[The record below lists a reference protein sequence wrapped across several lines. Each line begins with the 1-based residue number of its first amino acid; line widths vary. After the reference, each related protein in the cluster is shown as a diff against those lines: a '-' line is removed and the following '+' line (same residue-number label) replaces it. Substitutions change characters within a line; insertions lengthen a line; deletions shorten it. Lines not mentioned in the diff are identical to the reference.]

1 MEIVLEPVPGHTA
14 EASPGALRSVSAASR
29 PLQIRHLGVE
39 EEDVVGAVL
48 GLSRLHQGD
57 GDYLVAWQDDDPV
70 GHAYLVLGD
79 PPQLQDVSV
88 RPAYRR
94 RGIASALTAAAE
106 REARAA
112 GFDRLTLEVSAE
124 GAAAQALYR
133 RLGYADSGA
142 APRRVCGTVILR
154 AGPIEVDDTLLLWE
168 KLLVA
173 QEQ

>member
-1 MEIVLEPVPGHTA
+1 M
-14 EASPGALRSVSAASR
+14 ASQ
-29 PLQIRHLGVE
+29 PLQIRRLGVD
-39 EEDVVGAVL
+39 EEDGVGAVL

-57 GDYLVAWQDDDPV
+57 GGYLVAWQDDEPV

-88 RPAYRR
+88 RPEYRR

-106 REARAA
+106 SEARAA

-124 GAAAQALYR
+124 GAAPQALYR

-154 AGPIEVDDTLLLWE
+154 TGPIEVDDTLLLWE